1 MHSLDGLRNGKCLL
15 IRVNTVIHFGRSND
29 HAEYQMNNYKN
40 KNTQYHEAYHQST

>member
-15 IRVNTVIHFGRSND
+15 IRVNAVIHFGCSND